1 MASIAVGGTN
11 VAYEVQGNGDPV
23 ILLHGSTG
31 GRSHW
36 MFAASALAEAN
47 QVVLV
52 DYGGGGDT
60 IDDGGPLEIDGLVD
74 QVLGVADAESLDRFH
89 IAGWSLGGVIAA
101 ATAATSPERVRSVAL
116 ICAWAVS
123 DAHLRF
129 EFDLWQRLLTVDP
142 SLFQRYL
149 LHVGFTPEW
158 FAATGD
164 AVESVVDLGVTMLAT
179 GASRHAELDTRVDIS
194 ERLGAITAPTLVIGG
209 RRDHIVPFE
218 HSEALAGSIN
228 DAEVVEFD
236 CGHFVVFER
245 ADELA
250 TALNHFFS
258 RH

>member
-1 MASIAVGGTN
+1 
-11 VAYEVQGNGDPV
+11 
-23 ILLHGSTG
+23 
-31 GRSHW
+31 
-36 MFAASALAEAN
+36 MFAAPALAEAN
-47 QVVLV
+47 RVVLV

-60 IDDGGPLEIDGLVD
+60 TDDGGTLNIDGLID

-101 ATAATSPERVRSVAL
+101 ATAAKVPERVRSVAL

-129 EFDLWQRLLTVDP
+129 EFDLWQRLLAEDP

-149 LHVGFTPEW
+149 LQVGFTPRW

-164 AVESVVDLGVTMLAT
+164 AVESVVDLGVSMLAA
-179 GASRHAELDTRVDIS
+179 GASRHAELDTRIDIAD
-194 ERLGAITAPTLVIGG
+194 RLGAITAPTLVIGG
-209 RRDHIVPFE
+209 RHDQIVPFE

-236 CGHFVVFER
+236 CGHFIVFER
-245 ADELA
+245 AGELA
-250 TALNHFFS
+250 AALNHFFS